1 MSRDWH
7 AWHAEYDDPGSS
19 LSRRLDVVRAQLTSL
34 LTDAAE
40 PVRLLSLCAGDGRDT
55 VPVLAST
62 PARVTAVLVE
72 LDPELA
78 DTARASAHARGLRDV
93 EVRTADAGTTSSCAD
108 AVPADVLMACGIFG
122 NVTDAD
128 VARTVATLPSLLAP
142 GAHVI
147 WTRGCRVPQDPTEVV
162 GDPSQAVRDH
172 FADAGFE
179 EVAFVRPDDASY
191 RVGVHRWPR
200 PGLPFRSGVRMF
212 SFV

>member
-55 VPVLAST
+55 LPVLAST

-93 EVRTADAGTTSSCAD
+93 EVRSTDAGTTSSCAD

-142 GAHVI
+142 SAHVI
-147 WTRGCRVPQDPTEVV
+147 WTRGCRVPQDPIEVE
-162 GDPSQAVRDH
+162 GDPSEAVRGY

-179 EVAFVRPDDASY
+179 EVAFVRPDDAPF
-191 RVGVHRWPR
+191 RVGVHRWPG
-200 PGLPFRSGVRMF
+200 PAAAFEPGVRMF
-212 SFV
+212 TFV